1 MNCADYPK
9 GNFVKLSNFEKI
21 VLFPSFKCWNI
32 VNQLG
37 IAGLIL
43 QGTQACQ
50 GKNLIPVTEAMVKS
64 CAKPSFDTW
73 KNLRAKEGKKEIS
86 ISYR

>member
-9 GNFVKLSNFEKI
+9 GNFVKLSNFEKM
-21 VLFPSFKCWNI
+21 VLFQSLKRFKI
-32 VNQLG
+32 GNQGG

-50 GKNLIPVTEAMVKS
+50 GKNLDP
-64 CAKPSFDTW
+64 C
-73 KNLRAKEGKKEIS
+73 N
-86 ISYR
+86 

>member
-1 MNCADYPK
+1 
-9 GNFVKLSNFEKI
+9 V
-21 VLFPSFKCWNI
+21 
-32 VNQLG
+32 
-37 IAGLIL
+37 LIL

-73 KNLRAKEGKKEIS
+73 ENLRAKEGKKEIS
-86 ISYR
+86 ISCR